1 MSEYK
6 LKKGENK
13 NRIIAAA
20 AVVAAVIL
28 GGAFLSTDSVTAV
41 WLLAALYMLGPLVAA
56 VLVRPLQGDW
66 WLFVTAT
73 ILSLGI
79 VLPWSFIHPAQWAV
93 VYLPQLGLWANL
105 LFLVLLITSVGSGQ
119 PPRKLC
125 WALTGFYL
133 LILLVMPLV
142 L

>member
-20 AVVAAVIL
+20 LVIATVIL
-28 GGAFLSTDSVTAV
+28 GGAFVSTESVTAV
-41 WLLAALYMLGPLVAA
+41 WLLAAWYMLGPLVAA
-56 VLVRPLQGDW
+56 VLVRPWQRDW
-66 WLFVTAT
+66 WLFGTAT
-73 ILSLGI
+73 LFSLGI
-79 VLPWSFIHPAQWAV
+79 VLPWSFIHPAQWAT
-93 VYLPQLGLWANL
+93 VYLPELGLWANL
-105 LFLVLLITSVGSGQ
+105 LIFVLLITSAGAGQ

-133 LILLVMPLV
+133 LILLALPILY
-142 L
+142 